1 MHLPAQKQPAQRLNM
16 IGLGLYRMSIVVK
29 NRGGDLSDEND
40 IYLDGRSFGD
50 LSMTWQHACT
60 LCFANGDL
68 YRRTVKAAHPIVRQT
83 MLEWDDDEDIEL
95 TYLLA
100 PAENVRRRLH
110 IQGYTDERCR
120 DLWNREYVKHI
131 ATHEEMNAKFDI
143 DLQQEIDAQKGLS
156 FDGWLERANA
166 LGIDHWVRRGFLEF
180 DLNDMFASLALE
192 LEYFKPEFV
201 WTDLASYGNDFD
213 PKLTIHQNLRRL
225 HLFEDENQEFVRETG
240 SVLILTEGK
249 SDTEI
254 LSIAIQAMYPEF
266 SDLFQFVDFQEFS
279 IEGGASML
287 TKMVK
292 AFAGVRINQSI
303 LALFDNDAA
312 GLAERRHVDCIQT
325 LPTNIKTMVLPDLEL
340 AKDYP
345 TIGPEGTRHMD
356 VNGAASSIEL
366 FLGKEALTDR
376 DGSLHPIRWT
386 AWNKQIK
393 LYQGAL
399 EHKDD
404 ITKRFQARMKKG
416 GDPTTLRA
424 EFSEMD
430 QLLNAI
436 FSAFH

>member
-1 MHLPAQKQPAQRLNM
+1 M
-16 IGLGLYRMSIVVK
+16 
-29 NRGGDLSDEND
+29 SDEND

-68 YRRTVKAAHPIVRQT
+68 YHRTVKTAHPIVRHT
-83 MLEWDDDEDIEL
+83 MLEWDDDEDIEI

-100 PAENVRRRLH
+100 PSEGVRRRLH

-120 DLWNREYVKHI
+120 DLWDREYLKHI
-131 ATHEEMNAKFDI
+131 AKLEEMCRETDT
-143 DLQQEIDAQKGLS
+143 DLQQEIAAQKGLS
-156 FDGWLERANA
+156 FDGWLQRINA
-166 LGIDHWVRRGFLEF
+166 LGIDHWARRGFLEF
-180 DLNDMFASLALE
+180 DLTDMFASLALE

-213 PKLTIHQNLRRL
+213 PKLSVHQNLRRL
-225 HLFEDENQEFVRETG
+225 HLFEDEHQEYVRESG

-254 LSIAIQAMYPEF
+254 LSTAIQAMYPEF

-292 AFAGVRINQSI
+292 AFAGVRMDQSI

-312 GLAERRHVDCIQT
+312 GLAERHHVDRIQS

-345 TIGPEGTRHMD
+345 TIGPEGSRRMD

-366 FLGKEALTDR
+366 FLGKDALTDHN
-376 DGSLHPIRWT
+376 GKLHPIRWT

-404 ITKRFQARMKKG
+404 ITKRFQTRIMQG
-416 GDPTTLRA
+416 GDPTSLRA